1 MGVANETSPSS
12 CEATTKYGK
21 PCTRS
26 AQPGKTVCHSHDP
39 AYAEERKRNARAGGV
54 AVHSPATE
62 EIEDVKATLWEL
74 IRETRE
80 EVLAPQVGSTVI
92 QAANT
97 ILRAIEQT
105 RRVREQDEIERRL
118 DLLESGGEEDD

>member
-1 MGVANETSPSS
+1 MGVANETFPPT

-21 PCTRS
+21 PCIRS

-39 AYAEERKRNARAGGV
+39 AYAEIRKRNARAGGV

-80 EVLAPQVGSTVI
+80 EVLAPQIGSTV
-92 QAANT
+92 N
-97 ILRAIEQT
+97 
-105 RRVREQDEIERRL
+105 
-118 DLLESGGEEDD
+118 SGGEHHAPGNRTDPESARARRNRAPPGATRIGRGGR